1 MNSALYKLNPE
12 KQLRWIAMTDT
23 PLVRRS
29 PVAACDCNLA
39 RAFELIGD
47 RWMLLILRSALYG
60 MRRFDDFQA
69 ELDVPRSVLSSRLAA
84 LVDAG
89 IMERREY
96 REDGQRARIEYPL
109 TKMGAELSLPFMA
122 MTAWGDKW
130 LAEGEPPLALHSRSS
145 GQKLRVAMIDERG
158 RLARSADVQ
167 IVIRGK
173 AWPAERAGKPRR
185 KIRLKP
191 ASQRGSIGVKI
202 EARASMT
209 SAAAKHTSSRK
220 RPATT

>member
-1 MNSALYKLNPE
+1 
-12 KQLRWIAMTDT
+12 MTDT
-23 PLVRRS
+23 PVVRRS
-29 PVAACDCNLA
+29 PVEACDCNLA

-60 MRRFDDFQA
+60 MRRFDDFQT

-96 REDGQRARIEYPL
+96 REEGQRARIEYPL

-130 LAEGEPPLALHSRSS
+130 LAEGEPQLALHSRSS
-145 GQKLRVAMIDERG
+145 GRKLRVAMIDERG
-158 RLARSADVQ
+158 KPAKSSDVQ
-167 IVIRGK
+167 IVIGNRV
-173 AWPAERAGKPRR
+173 WPPEADDKPKRR
-185 KIRLKP
+185 R
-191 ASQRGSIGVKI
+191 R
-202 EARASMT
+202 
-209 SAAAKHTSSRK
+209 
-220 RPATT
+220 